1 MEISNVVYFSLGSNL
16 GNRLSN
22 LENALVEIKKSIGD
36 IASCSSVYSTK
47 AVGFETEADFLNI
60 CAKCYTKYNPDE
72 VLTKI
77 GIIENELGRV
87 RNKTERYSSRTI
99 DIDIIL
105 FNDFQ
110 IKNENLSIPHNEY
123 QNRLFVLLP
132 LIEISPELRDPR
144 NNELISDCL
153 SIQNLKQSI
162 QKENFVLSY

>member
-1 MEISNVVYFSLGSNL
+1 LGSNL

-36 IASCSSVYSTK
+36 ITSCSSVYSTE
-47 AVGFETEADFLNI
+47 AVGFETDADFLNI
-60 CAKCYTKYNPDE
+60 CVKCYTKYNPYE

-105 FNDFQ
+105 FNDYY
-110 IKNENLSIPHNEY
+110 IKDKNLQIPHNEY
-123 QNRLFVLLP
+123 HNRLFVLLP
-132 LIEISPELRDPR
+132 LIEIAPELRDPL
-144 NNELISDCL
+144 NNERISESS

-162 QKENFVLSY
+162 RKENFVLGY

>member
-36 IASCSSVYSTK
+36 IASCSSVYSTQ
-47 AVGFETEADFLNI
+47 AVGFETDADFLNI

-72 VLTKI
+72 VLSKI

>member
-1 MEISNVVYFSLGSNL
+1 MEISNTVYFSLGSNL

-36 IASCSSVYSTK
+36 ITSCSSVYSTQ
-47 AVGFETEADFLNI
+47 AVGFETDADFLNI
-60 CAKCYTKYNPDE
+60 CVKCDTKYNPDE
-72 VLTKI
+72 VLTNI

-87 RNKTERYSSRTI
+87 RSKTERYSSRTI

-105 FNDFQ
+105 FNDYQ
-110 IKNENLSIPHNEY
+110 IQSENLQIPHSEY

-144 NNELISDCL
+144 NNELISNCL
-153 SIQNLKQSI
+153 SFQNLKQSI
-162 QKENFVLSY
+162 HKENFVPSY